1 MIKPHPESNLKLNIM
16 VLSAEIV
23 KTLKTKKDFVLIETI
38 LERFLEEDKKRTP
51 DLFFNSLTF
60 LFALGVIEQRSF
72 KIKLQ
77 PKVLKAQT
85 LFD

>member
-1 MIKPHPESNLKLNIM
+1 MIKPHPESNLSLNIM
-16 VLSAEIV
+16 ILSAEII
-23 KTLKTKKDFVLIETI
+23 KTLKAKKDYILIESI
-38 LERFLEEDKKRTP
+38 LENFLSADKKRTP

-60 LFALGVIEQRSF
+60 LYALGVIKQKSF

-77 PKVLKAQT
+77 PKLIKDKT